1 MKTLIETTLICTN
14 WLILVNAAKEVNLL
28 IYGG

>member
-1 MKTLIETTLICTN
+1 MKTLIETTLICSN
-14 WLILVNAAKEVNLL
+14 WLILVNVAKETRVL